1 MNVCTG
7 KWPSTCINLPDTDHP
22 DHGYTPHHQESK
34 TKPMGKALQTR
45 ATAVIL
51 ALVTLLVCALGIA
64 NFLQESSYEAPT
76 DGVWWIEASS
86 GQGGLIAQRVPFV
99 SPAHRA
105 GVRAG
110 DLLLVANRR
119 KTPTT
124 ASLQREMERIGTW
137 GHITYSLVRGSAPL
151 EVPVILEPA
160 DRSRNQGLRLIAL
173 AYLAIGLY
181 VLLRRWTAPK
191 ATHFY
196 LFCLASGVLYSFRY
210 TGVFDTL
217 DWICYWGA
225 LVAGALQP
233 ALFLHF
239 AVSFG
244 EIRSSFQR
252 KVTAVLLYVP
262 GIALFGLQVAAIHL
276 WAATERLKHRLDQ
289 IGVGYLALYY
299 VVAALVFWLR
309 YRAADKP
316 LERQQL
322 KWLSRGALLSVVP
335 FTTLYAIPYLLD
347 ADIPVSLT
355 RAAGFT
361 LIFLPLTF
369 AWAIVRYRLMDTDL
383 IFKRGVTYTL
393 ATASLIGVY
402 FGVVA
407 ISAEVVHT
415 RLPSLRI
422 WGLLAGIVATAMI
435 FEPIKTAIQARVD
448 RVFDRKRYDY
458 RETLIEFSRGLSSQT
473 DLQTLCRSI
482 VERLSQTL
490 LVSRVAVFVAGEEGA
505 GRVFSL
511 AASHGLPDSVLVDL
525 PTQTSRDSFLNFGLL
540 SQDHI
545 FFENPLSLP
554 HLEPAEQRIA
564 SLLDLNYYLP
574 CRVSG
579 GGPGGSSRTIAVIG
593 LGRTQEG
600 DFLSSEDM
608 ELLSSLASYIG
619 IAIQN
624 AQLFSRLEKQIGEFE
639 RLKEFN
645 ENIVESIK
653 VGIFTLDLNNCVES
667 WNAEME
673 VMYALPRADAI
684 GRLVSEIFP
693 ASFLQ
698 PFLAAHDQ
706 PGTHHLSKVKLELRP
721 GDGVTP
727 GESRT
732 ANLAIAPLLTRDFV
746 SVGSIVMIED
756 ITDRTRLEGQLT
768 QAEKLSSIGLLAAG
782 VAHEVNT
789 PLAVISSYAQMLQKY
804 TRDDQRLQPVLEKIT
819 QQTFR
824 ASEIVNGL
832 LNFSRTSSTVF
843 AALDLNALLRET
855 LTLLDHQFR
864 TSRVTVEADLQ
875 ASLPRIHG
883 SQGKLQQVIL
893 NLLLNAKDAMAENA
907 NGGVLRLVT
916 CDNGRE
922 VTLRIS
928 DTGAGIAPEHLHR
941 IYDPFFTTK
950 NAPRQGQ
957 HKGTGLGL
965 SVSYGIV
972 QEHNGRIHVESAV
985 GVGTTFRLD
994 FPLDSVDTAR
1004 PTPPAKTQERL
1015 NEAGAVHA

>member
-1 MNVCTG
+1 
-7 KWPSTCINLPDTDHP
+7 
-22 DHGYTPHHQESK
+22 
-34 TKPMGKALQTR
+34 MGKALQTR

-51 ALVTLLVCALGIA
+51 ALVTLLVCGLGVA
-64 NFLQESSYEAPT
+64 NFLQESAYEAPT
-76 DGVWWIEASS
+76 DGVWWIESTGPA
-86 GQGGLIAQRVPFV
+86 GGLVAERVPLT

-105 GVRAG
+105 GVRTG
-110 DLLLVANRR
+110 DLLLAANHRLSPR
-119 KTPTT
+119 T
-124 ASLQREMERIGTW
+124 AALQREMQHTGTW

-151 EVPVILEPA
+151 EVPVILEPT
-160 DRSRNQGLRLIAL
+160 DRGRNQGLRLIAL
-173 AYLAIGLY
+173 AYLAIGMY

-196 LFCLASGVLYSFRY
+196 VFCLVSGVLYSFRY
-210 TGVFDTL
+210 TGVFDAL

-244 EIRSSFQR
+244 EAASSAR
-252 KVTAVLLYVP
+252 RRVIAALLYIP
-262 GIALFGLQVAAIHL
+262 GGVTLGLQIAAITR
-276 WAATERLKHRLDQ
+276 WSATERLKHRLDQ

-299 VVAALVFWLR
+299 VVAAIVFWLR

-322 KWLSRGALLSVVP
+322 KWLSRGATLSVLP
-335 FTTLYAIPYLLD
+335 FTALYAIPYLLD
-347 ADIPVSLT
+347 ADIPLT
-355 RAAGFT
+355 LTHAAGFS

-393 ATASLIGVY
+393 ATAALIAVY
-402 FGVVA
+402 FGIVG

-422 WGLLAGIVATAMI
+422 WGLLAGIVATALI
-435 FEPIKTAIQARVD
+435 FEPVKAAIQARVD

-473 DLQTLCRSI
+473 DLPVLARSV

-490 LVSRVAVFVAGEEGA
+490 LVSRVAVFVAGDDGT
-505 GRVFSL
+505 GRIFSL
-511 AASHGLPDSVLVDL
+511 AASHGLPEGVLLEL
-525 PTQTSRDSFLNFGLL
+525 PAQMSRNSFLNFGLR

-545 FFENPLSLP
+545 FFENPSLLP

-579 GGPGGSSRTIAVIG
+579 RGGESSRTIAVVG

-608 ELLSSLASYIG
+608 ELLGSLAGYIG

-624 AQLFSRLEKQIGEFE
+624 AQLFSRLEKQINEFE

-653 VGIFTLDLNNCVES
+653 MGIFTLDLNDNVES

-673 VMYALPRADAI
+673 VMYALPRAEAI
-684 GRLVSEIFP
+684 GRPVREIFP

-698 PFLAAHDQ
+698 PFLAVHNL
-706 PGTHHLSKVKLELRP
+706 PGTHHLSKVKLDLRAE
-721 GDGVTP
+721 DGSFS

-732 ANLAIAPLLTRDFV
+732 ANLAVAPLLTRDFI
-746 SVGSIVMIED
+746 SVGSIVMMED
-756 ITDRTRLEGQLT
+756 ITERVRLEGQLT

-804 TRDDQRLQPVLEKIT
+804 TRDDGRLQPVLEKIT

-832 LNFSRTSSTVF
+832 LNFSRTSSSVF
-843 AALDLNALLRET
+843 ASLDLNSLLRET
-855 LTLLDHQFR
+855 LTLLDHQLR
-864 TSRVTVEADLQ
+864 TARITVEPDLQ
-875 ASLPRIHG
+875 VPLDRIYG
-883 SQGKLQQVIL
+883 SQGKLQQVFL
-893 NLLLNAKDAMAENA
+893 NLLLNAKDAMVDNPD
-907 NGGVLRLVT
+907 GGVLRLFTTSDGDTVT
-916 CDNGRE
+916 
-922 VTLRIS
+922 VAIS
-928 DTGAGIAPEHLHR
+928 DTGSGIDAQHLHR

-972 QEHNGRIHVESAV
+972 QEHSGHIQVDSTV

-994 FPLDSVDTAR
+994 FPVENSPVRTGPGKHGELT
-1004 PTPPAKTQERL
+1004 
-1015 NEAGAVHA
+1015 GATTEVSPVHA

>member
-1 MNVCTG
+1 MAVNVQTRLRFLVE
-7 KWPSTCINLPDTDHP
+7 P
-22 DHGYTPHHQESK
+22 TPHAALENQRS
-34 TKPMGKALQTR
+34 PMGKALQTR
-45 ATAVIL
+45 ATAIAL
-51 ALVTLLVCALGIA
+51 ALVTLLACALGVG
-64 NFLQESSYEAPT
+64 NFLQENSYEAPT
-76 DGVWWIEASS
+76 DGVWWIESASPQNTIQKS
-86 GQGGLIAQRVPFV
+86 PASIGLTAERVPLA

-119 KTPTT
+119 KTVT
-124 ASLQREMERIGTW
+124 AAALQREMQRTGTW
-137 GHITYSLVRGSAPL
+137 GHITYSLVRGKAPL
-151 EVPVILEPA
+151 EVPVILEPT
-160 DRSRNQGLRLIAL
+160 DRGRNQGLRLIAL

-196 LFCLASGVLYSFRY
+196 VFCLVSGVLYSFRY

-225 LVAGALQP
+225 LTAGALQP

-244 EIRSSFQR
+244 GGASSLR
-252 KVTAVLLYVP
+252 RRITTALLYLP
-262 GIALFGLQVAAIHL
+262 GVATLALQVAAITR
-276 WAATERLKHRLDQ
+276 WSATERLKHRLEQ

-299 VVAALVFWLR
+299 VIAAVVFWLR

-322 KWLSRGALLSVVP
+322 KWLSRGAMLSVVP
-335 FTTLYAIPYLLD
+335 FTTLYAVPYLLD
-347 ADIPVSLT
+347 VDVPVSLA

-393 ATASLIGVY
+393 ATAALIAVY
-402 FGVVA
+402 FAVVG

-422 WGLLAGIVATAMI
+422 WGLLAGIVGTAMI
-435 FEPIKTAIQARVD
+435 FEPVKTAIQARVD

-473 DLQTLCRSI
+473 DLQTLSRSV

-490 LVSRVAVFVAGEEGA
+490 LVSRVAVFVAGDDGT
-505 GRVFSL
+505 GRTFTL
-511 AASHGLPDSVLVDL
+511 AASHGLPDSLLVEL
-525 PTQTSRDSFLNFGLL
+525 PAQMSRNSFLNFGLL

-545 FFENPLSLP
+545 FFENPSLLP
-554 HLEPAEQRIA
+554 HLEPTEQRIA
-564 SLLDLNYYLP
+564 ATLDLNYYLP

-579 GGPGGSSRTIAVIG
+579 RQNEGSRTIAVIG

-608 ELLSSLASYIG
+608 ELLSSLAGYIG

-624 AQLFSRLEKQIGEFE
+624 AQLFSRLETQINEFE

-653 VGIFTLDLNNCVES
+653 MGIFTLDLNDHVES

-673 VMYALPRADAI
+673 VMYALPRSEAI
-684 GRLVSEIFP
+684 GRPVADIFP
-693 ASFLQ
+693 QSFLE
-698 PFLAAHDQ
+698 PFMAAHDQ
-706 PGTHHLSKVKLELRP
+706 PGTHHLSKVKLELRAP
-721 GDGVTP
+721 DGNTT
-727 GESRT
+727 GESRI

-746 SVGSIVMIED
+746 SVGSIIMIED
-756 ITDRTRLEGQLT
+756 ITERVRLEGQLT

-804 TRDDQRLQPVLEKIT
+804 TRDDAKLQPVLEKIT

-832 LNFSRTSSTVF
+832 LNFSRTSSSVF
-843 AALDLNALLRET
+843 TSLDLNAILRET
-855 LTLLDHQFR
+855 LTLLDHQLR
-864 TSRVTVEADLQ
+864 TSRIQVETDLQ
-875 ASLPRIHG
+875 PYLPRICG
-883 SQGKLQQVIL
+883 SQGKLQQVLL
-893 NLLLNAKDAMAENA
+893 NLLLNAKDAMAENPA
-907 NGGVLRLVT
+907 GGTLRLLT
-916 CDNGRE
+916 CTHGDE
-922 VTLRIS
+922 VTVEVS
-928 DTGAGIAPEHLHR
+928 DTGGGIDPEHLHR

-950 NAPRQGQ
+950 NAPRKGQ

-972 QEHNGRIHVESAV
+972 QEHNGHIQVDSTI
-985 GVGTTFRLD
+985 GVGTTFRLS
-994 FPLDSVDTAR
+994 FPAENQPIQQESIAMNDTASV
-1004 PTPPAKTQERL
+1004 TA
-1015 NEAGAVHA
+1015 AGPVHA

>member
-1 MNVCTG
+1 
-7 KWPSTCINLPDTDHP
+7 
-22 DHGYTPHHQESK
+22 
-34 TKPMGKALQTR
+34 MGKALQTR
-45 ATAVIL
+45 AVAILL
-51 ALVTLLVCALGIA
+51 ALVTLLACALGIA
-64 NFLQESSYEAPT
+64 NFLQENSYEAPT
-76 DGVWWIEASS
+76 DGVWWIESTGPQA
-86 GQGGLIAQRVPFV
+86 GLVAQRVPLT
-99 SPAHRA
+99 STAHRA

-110 DLLLVANRR
+110 DLLLDANHH
-119 KTPTT
+119 KTTK
-124 ASLQREMERIGTW
+124 AAALQREMLRTGTW
-137 GHITYSLVRGSAPL
+137 GHITYALVRGNAPL
-151 EVPVILEPA
+151 EVPVILEPT

-173 AYLAIGLY
+173 AYLAIGMY

-196 LFCLASGVLYSFRY
+196 VFCLVSGVLYSFRY

-225 LVAGALQP
+225 LIAIALQP

-244 EIRSSFQR
+244 EGISSLR
-252 KVTAVLLYVP
+252 RRVLAAVLYLP
-262 GIALFGLQVAAIHL
+262 GLVVFGLQIAAITQ
-276 WAATERLKHRLDQ
+276 WSATERLKHRLDQ

-299 VVAALVFWLR
+299 VVAATVFWLR

-322 KWLSRGALLSVVP
+322 KWLSRGAMLSVVP
-335 FTTLYAIPYLLD
+335 FTALYAIPYLLD
-347 ADIPVSLT
+347 VDIPVTLA
-355 RAAGFT
+355 RVAGST

-402 FGVVA
+402 FAVVG

-422 WGLLAGIVATAMI
+422 WGLLAGIVVTAMI
-435 FEPIKTAIQARVD
+435 FEPIKAAIQARVD
-448 RVFDRKRYDY
+448 RLFDRKRFDY

-473 DLQTLCRSI
+473 DLQTLSRAV

-490 LVSRVAVFVAGEEGA
+490 LVSRVAVFVAGDEGT
-505 GRVFSL
+505 GRTFTL

-525 PTQTSRDSFLNFGLL
+525 PSQMSRNSFLNFGLL

-545 FFENPLSLP
+545 FFENPSLLP

-564 SLLDLNYYLP
+564 ATLDLNYYLP

-579 GGPGGSSRTIAVIG
+579 RQGDGARTIAVIG

-608 ELLSSLASYIG
+608 ELLSSLAGYIG

-653 VGIFTLDLNNCVES
+653 MGIFTLDLNDRVES

-673 VMYALPRADAI
+673 AMYALPRAEAI
-684 GRLVSEIFP
+684 GRPVADIFP
-693 ASFLQ
+693 QSFLQ

-706 PGTHHLSKVKLELRP
+706 PGTHHLSKVKLELRAP
-721 GDGVTP
+721 DGNTT
-727 GESRT
+727 GEIRT

-756 ITDRTRLEGQLT
+756 ITERVRLEGQLT

-804 TRDDQRLQPVLEKIT
+804 TRDDQKLQPVLEKIT

-824 ASEIVNGL
+824 ASEIVNNL

-843 AALDLNALLRET
+843 ASLDLNAVLRET
-855 LTLLDHQFR
+855 LTLLDHQLR
-864 TSRVTVEADLQ
+864 TSRITVEIDLQ
-875 ASLPRIHG
+875 TPLPRIYG
-883 SQGKLQQVIL
+883 SQGKLQQVFL
-893 NLLLNAKDAMAENA
+893 NLLLNAKDAMADNP
-907 NGGVLRLVT
+907 NGGVLRLSTSSVG
-916 CDNGRE
+916 NE
-922 VTLRIS
+922 VSVGID
-928 DTGAGIAPEHLHR
+928 DTGGGIDPEHLNR

-950 NAPRQGQ
+950 NAPRKGQ

-972 QEHNGRIHVESAV
+972 QEHSGRIQVNSTL
-985 GVGTTFRLD
+985 GIGTTFRLD
-994 FPLDSVDTAR
+994 FPVENR
-1004 PTPPAKTQERL
+1004 PTQQESRQM
-1015 NEAGAVHA
+1015 NQTSGVVTEAGPVHA

>member
-1 MNVCTG
+1 
-7 KWPSTCINLPDTDHP
+7 
-22 DHGYTPHHQESK
+22 
-34 TKPMGKALQTR
+34 MGKSLQTR
-45 ATAVIL
+45 TTAVGL
-51 ALVTLLVCALGIA
+51 ALLTLLVCGLGIA
-64 NFLQESSYEAPT
+64 NFLQENSYEAPT
-76 DGVWWIEASS
+76 DGVWWVESASRVP
-86 GQGGLIAQRVPFV
+86 GLIAERVPAN

-105 GVRAG
+105 GVRMG
-110 DLLLVANRR
+110 DVLLSANHRN
-119 KTPTT
+119 TPTT
-124 ASLQREMERIGTW
+124 APLGREMHRTGTW
-137 GHITYSLVRGSAPL
+137 GHISYSLLRGQAPL
-151 EVPVILEPA
+151 EASVILEPM

-196 LFCLASGVLYSFRY
+196 VFCLVSAVLYSFRY

-225 LVAGALQP
+225 LIAGALQP

-239 AVSFG
+239 AISFG
-244 EIRSSFQR
+244 ELASSLR
-252 KVTAVLLYVP
+252 RRVAVGLLYLP
-262 GIALFGLQVAAIHL
+262 GVALFTLQIAAITQ
-276 WAATERLKHRLDQ
+276 WSATERLKHRLDQ
-289 IGVGYLALYY
+289 IGVGYLALFY
-299 VVAALVFWLR
+299 VISAATFWVR

-335 FTTLYAIPYLLD
+335 FTALYAIPYLLD
-347 ADIPVSLT
+347 ADLPVTLT
-355 RAAGFT
+355 RFAGFT
-361 LIFLPLTF
+361 LVFLPLTF

-393 ATASLIGVY
+393 ATAALISVY

-407 ISAEVVHT
+407 LSAEVVHT

-422 WGLLAGIVATAMI
+422 WGLLAGVVGTALI

-448 RVFDRKRYDY
+448 RVFDRKRFDY

-473 DLQTLCRSI
+473 DLETLAHSV

-490 LVSRVAVFVAGEEGA
+490 LVSRVVIFVASDEGT

-511 AASHGLPDSVLVDL
+511 AGSHGVPVALIAELPAY
-525 PTQTSRDSFLNFGLL
+525 TSRNSFLNFGLL
-540 SQDHI
+540 SHDHL
-545 FFENPLSLP
+545 FFENPAVLP
-554 HLEPAEQRIA
+554 HLEPAEQA
-564 SLLDLNYYLP
+564 MAALLDLNYYLP
-574 CRVSG
+574 CRVSDRQG
-579 GGPGGSSRTIAVIG
+579 ERTRTIAVIG

-608 ELLSSLASYIG
+608 ELLSSLAGYIG

-624 AQLFSRLEKQIGEFE
+624 AQLYARLEKQINEFE

-653 VGIFTLDLNNCVES
+653 VGIFTLDLENRIES

-673 VMYALPRADAI
+673 VMYALPRSEAI
-684 GRLVSEIFP
+684 GHPVEDIFP
-693 ASFLQ
+693 PSILESFA
-698 PFLAAHDQ
+698 AAHGK
-706 PGTHHLSKVKLELRP
+706 PGTHHVAKMKLELRS
-721 GDGVTP
+721 
-727 GESRT
+727 GENRT

-746 SVGSIVMIED
+746 SVGSIVMMED
-756 ITDRTRLEGQLT
+756 ITERTRLEGQLT

-789 PLAVISSYAQMLQKY
+789 PLAVISSYAQMLQKH

-832 LNFSRTSSTVF
+832 LNFSRTSSSVF
-843 AALDLNALLRET
+843 TSLDLNLVVRET
-855 LTLLDHQFR
+855 LTLLDHQLR
-864 TSRVTVEADLQ
+864 TARIMLEADLQ
-875 ASLPRIHG
+875 VPLPRIHG

-893 NLLLNAKDAMAENA
+893 NLLLNAKDAMADMQ
-907 NGGVLRLVT
+907 GGVLRLATFDDGNDVILS
-916 CDNGRE
+916 
-922 VTLRIS
+922 VS
-928 DTGAGIAPEHLHR
+928 DTGSGIDPEHLHR

-950 NAPRQGQ
+950 NAPRHGQ

-972 QEHNGRIHVESAV
+972 QEHNGRIHVESIV
-985 GVGTTFRLD
+985 GKGTTFRLD
-994 FPLDSVDTAR
+994 FPI
-1004 PTPPAKTQERL
+1004 ERSRSPEESTL
-1015 NEAGAVHA
+1015 NHAIEAGSVHA

>member
-1 MNVCTG
+1 
-7 KWPSTCINLPDTDHP
+7 
-22 DHGYTPHHQESK
+22 
-34 TKPMGKALQTR
+34 MGKALQTR
-45 ATAVIL
+45 AIAVAL
-51 ALVTLLVCALGIA
+51 ALATLLVCALGVA
-64 NFLQESSYEAPT
+64 NFMQENAYEAPT
-76 DGVWWIEASS
+76 DGVWWVEANSHPAS
-86 GQGGLIAQRVPFV
+86 LLAQRVPAD

-105 GVRAG
+105 GVRSG
-110 DLLLVANRR
+110 DRLLSANHHD
-119 KTPTT
+119 TAT
-124 ASLQREMERIGTW
+124 ASDLQRVMARTGTW
-137 GHITYSLVRGSAPL
+137 GHINYSLMRGAAPVD
-151 EVPVILEPA
+151 VPVILEPT
-160 DRSRNQGLRLIAL
+160 DRARNQAMRLIAL

-196 LFCLASGVLYSFRY
+196 VFCLVSGVLYSFRY

-225 LVAGALQP
+225 IIAGALQP

-244 EIRSSFQR
+244 EVRSTLR
-252 KVTAVLLYVP
+252 HRVVTMLLYLP
-262 GIALFGLQVAAIHL
+262 GLATLLLQIVAMTQ
-276 WAATERLKHRLDQ
+276 WTATERLKHRLDQ

-299 VVAALVFWLR
+299 VIAAATFWFR
-309 YRAADKP
+309 YQASDKP

-335 FTTLYAIPYLLD
+335 FTALYAIPYLLD
-347 ADIPVSLT
+347 ANIPVTIT
-355 RAAGFT
+355 RVSGFT

-407 ISAEVVHT
+407 LSAEVVHT

-422 WGLLAGIVATAMI
+422 WGLLAGIVATALI

-448 RVFDRKRYDY
+448 RLFDRKRYDY

-473 DLQTLCRSI
+473 DLPTLASSV

-490 LVSRVAVFVAGEEGA
+490 LVSRVAVFVAGDDGV
-505 GRVFSL
+505 GRSFSL
-511 AASHGLPDSVLVDL
+511 AASHGLPGSVLTEM
-525 PTQTSRDSFLNFGLL
+525 PAHTSRNSFLNFGLL

-545 FFENPLSLP
+545 FFENPSVLP
-554 HLEPAEQRIA
+554 HLEPAEQRLA
-564 SLLDLNYYLP
+564 AQLDLNYYLP

-579 GGPGGSSRTIAVIG
+579 RQGEASRTIAVIG

-608 ELLSSLASYIG
+608 ELLGSLAGYIG

-624 AQLFSRLEKQIGEFE
+624 AQLFARLEKQIGEFE

-653 VGIFTLDLNNCVES
+653 VGIFTMDLDNRVES

-684 GRLVSEIFP
+684 GRPVEELFP
-693 ASFLQ
+693 ESFLE
-698 PFLAAHDQ
+698 PFLAAHNK
-706 PGTHHLSKVKLELRP
+706 PGTHHLSKQKLELRS
-721 GDGVTP
+721 
-727 GESRT
+727 GETRT

-746 SVGSIVMIED
+746 SVGSIVMMED
-756 ITDRTRLEGQLT
+756 ITERTRLEGQLT

-789 PLAVISSYAQMLQKY
+789 PLAVISSYAQMLQKH

-843 AALDLNALLRET
+843 ASLDINAVLRET
-855 LTLLDHQFR
+855 LTLLDHQLR
-864 TSRVTVEADLQ
+864 TSRVTVETDLQ
-875 ASLPRIHG
+875 ATLPRIYG

-893 NLLLNAKDAMAENA
+893 NLLLNAKDAMSDK
-907 NGGVLRLVT
+907 GGGTLRLCT
-916 CDNGRE
+916 RDDGRD
-922 VTLRIS
+922 VSLQIG
-928 DTGAGIAPEHLHR
+928 DTGSGIDPEHLHR

-972 QEHNGRIHVESAV
+972 QEHNGRIQVDSTV

-994 FPLDSVDTAR
+994 FPIENR
-1004 PTPPAKTQERL
+1004 PTEQMTETTPDPIDTRT
-1015 NEAGAVHA
+1015 VHA

>member
-1 MNVCTG
+1 
-7 KWPSTCINLPDTDHP
+7 
-22 DHGYTPHHQESK
+22 
-34 TKPMGKALQTR
+34 MGKALQTR
-45 ATAVIL
+45 VTAVVL
-51 ALVTLLVCALGIA
+51 AIVTLLVCALGIA

-76 DGVWWIEASS
+76 DGVWWIE
-86 GQGGLIAQRVPFV
+86 GTGGLLAERVPAN

-105 GVRAG
+105 GVREG
-110 DLLLVANRR
+110 DLLVTANKRN
-119 KTPTT
+119 TLAAP
-124 ASLQREMERIGTW
+124 ALQREMGHTGTW
-137 GHITYSLVRGSAPL
+137 GHINYSLMRGKAPL
-151 EVPVILEPA
+151 EVPVILEPT

-173 AYLAIGLY
+173 AYLAIGMY

-191 ATHFY
+191 AMHFY
-196 LFCLASGVLYSFRY
+196 VFCLVSGVLYSFRY

-217 DWICYWGA
+217 DWICYWGVLA
-225 LVAGALQP
+225 AGALQP

-244 EIRSSFQR
+244 DMTQSLRR
-252 KVTAVLLYVP
+252 KALVALIYIPGAVE
-262 GIALFGLQVAAIHL
+262 FGLQIEAITR
-276 WAATERLKHRLDQ
+276 WSATERLKHRLDQ

-299 VVAALVFWLR
+299 VIAAVVFWFR
-309 YRAADKP
+309 YRASDKP

-322 KWLSRGALLSVVP
+322 KWLTRGTQLSVIP
-335 FTTLYAIPYLLD
+335 FTALYAIPYLAD
-347 ADIPVSLT
+347 ADVPVALA
-355 RAAGFT
+355 RAAGFA

-393 ATASLIGVY
+393 ATAALIGVY

-407 ISAEVVHT
+407 LSAEVVHT

-422 WGLLAGIVATAMI
+422 WGLLAGIIATALI
-435 FEPIKTAIQARVD
+435 FEPIKAAIQARVD
-448 RVFDRKRYDY
+448 RLFDRKRYDY

-473 DLQTLCRSI
+473 DLPTLSRSI

-490 LVSRVAVFVAGEEGA
+490 LVSRVAVFVASDDGT
-505 GRVFSL
+505 GRDFSL
-511 AASHGLPDSVLVDL
+511 AASHGLPDNILVDL

-545 FFENPLSLP
+545 FFENPQQLL
-554 HLEPAEQRIA
+554 HLEPAEQRMA

-574 CRVSG
+574 CRVSRQG
-579 GGPGGSSRTIAVIG
+579 HASRTIAVIG

-608 ELLSSLASYIG
+608 ELLSSLAGYIG

-624 AQLFSRLEKQIGEFE
+624 AQLFSRLEQQITEFE

-653 VGIFTLDLNNCVES
+653 VGIFTLDLNNAVES

-684 GRLVSEIFP
+684 GRNVAELFP
-693 ASFLQ
+693 STFLE
-698 PFLAAHDQ
+698 PFFEAHNQ
-706 PGTHHLSKVKLELRP
+706 PGTHHLSKVRLDLR
-721 GDGVTP
+721 T

-732 ANLAIAPLLTRDFV
+732 ANIAIAPLLTRDFV
-746 SVGSIVMIED
+746 SVGSIVMMED

-789 PLAVISSYAQMLQKY
+789 PLAVISSYAQMLQKH
-804 TRDDQRLQPVLEKIT
+804 TRDDLRLAPILEKIT

-843 AALDLNALLRET
+843 ASLDLNAVLRET
-855 LTLLDHQFR
+855 LTLIDHQLR
-864 TSRVTVEADLQ
+864 TARVTVDADLQ
-875 ASLPRIHG
+875 ATLPRIYG

-893 NLLLNAKDAMAENA
+893 NLLLNAKDAMNDGA
-907 NGGVLRLVT
+907 GGTIRLVT
-916 CDNGRE
+916 YDNGND

-928 DTGAGIAPEHLHR
+928 DTGSGIDPEHLHR

-972 QEHNGRIHVESAV
+972 QEHNGRIAVESTV
-985 GVGTTFRLD
+985 GVGTTFTLD
-994 FPLDSVDTAR
+994 FPIEPSPKDDPSAQREPSKSQAIDPIEAR
-1004 PTPPAKTQERL
+1004 TVNA
-1015 NEAGAVHA
+1015 

>member
-1 MNVCTG
+1 
-7 KWPSTCINLPDTDHP
+7 
-22 DHGYTPHHQESK
+22 
-34 TKPMGKALQTR
+34 MGRALQTR
-45 ATAVIL
+45 AIAVVL
-51 ALVTLLVCALGIA
+51 ALVTLLACALGVA
-64 NFLQESSYEAPT
+64 NFLQENSYEAPT
-76 DGVWWIEASS
+76 DGVWWIEST
-86 GQGGLIAQRVPFV
+86 GPHHGLVAQRVPLT
-99 SPAHRA
+99 STAHRA

-110 DLLLVANRR
+110 DLLLVANHRS
-119 KTPTT
+119 TVTS
-124 ASLQREMERIGTW
+124 AALQREMLRTGTW

-151 EVPVILEPA
+151 EVPVILEPT

-196 LFCLASGVLYSFRY
+196 VFCLVSGVLYSFRY

-239 AVSFG
+239 AISFG
-244 EIRSSFQR
+244 QGISSLRR
-252 KVTAVLLYVP
+252 KLVAGLLYLP
-262 GIALFGLQVAAIHL
+262 GLATLGLQIAAITS
-276 WAATERLKHRLDQ
+276 WSATERLKHRLDQ

-299 VVAALVFWLR
+299 VVAAVVFWLR

-322 KWLSRGALLSVVP
+322 KWLSRGAMLSVVP
-335 FTTLYAIPYLLD
+335 FTLLYAVPYLLD
-347 ADIPVSLT
+347 AETSVTLT
-355 RAAGFT
+355 RIAGFT

-393 ATASLIGVY
+393 ATAALVAVY
-402 FGVVA
+402 FGIVG

-422 WGLLAGIVATAMI
+422 WGLLAGIVATALV
-435 FEPIKTAIQARVD
+435 FEPIKAAIQGRVD
-448 RVFDRKRYDY
+448 RLFDRKRYDY

-482 VERLSQTL
+482 VDRLSQTL
-490 LVSRVAVFVAGEEGA
+490 LVSRVAVFVAGDDGT
-505 GRVFSL
+505 GRIFSL
-511 AASHGLPDSVLVDL
+511 AASHGLPDSVVVDL
-525 PTQTSRDSFLNFGLL
+525 PTQMSRNSFLNFGLL

-545 FFENPLSLP
+545 FFENTSALP

-579 GGPGGSSRTIAVIG
+579 RPGEGSRTIAVVG

-608 ELLSSLASYIG
+608 ELLGSLAGYIG

-653 VGIFTLDLNNCVES
+653 MGIFTLDLNDCVES

-673 VMYALPRADAI
+673 AMYALPRAEAV
-684 GRLVSEIFP
+684 GRPVADIFP

-706 PGTHHLSKVKLELRP
+706 PGPHHVAKVKLELRTR
-721 GDGVTP
+721 DGNTT
-727 GESRT
+727 GESRI

-756 ITDRTRLEGQLT
+756 ITERVRLEGQLT

-804 TRDDQRLQPVLEKIT
+804 TRDDQKLQPVLEKIT

-832 LNFSRTSSTVF
+832 LNFSRTSSAVF
-843 AALDLNALLRET
+843 ASLDLNAVLRET
-855 LTLLDHQFR
+855 LTLLDHQLR
-864 TSRVTVEADLQ
+864 TSRITVDADLQ
-875 ASLPRIHG
+875 TPLPRIFG

-893 NLLLNAKDAMAENA
+893 NLMLNAKDAMADA
-907 NGGVLRLVT
+907 SNGGVLRLRT

-922 VTLRIS
+922 VTLEIG
-928 DTGAGIAPEHLHR
+928 DTGAGIDPEHLHR

-950 NAPRQGQ
+950 NAPRKGQ

-972 QEHNGRIHVESAV
+972 QEHHGRIQVESTV

-994 FPLDSVDTAR
+994 FPVENR
-1004 PTPPAKTQERL
+1004 PTIMPRMSDEVEHADQ
-1015 NEAGAVHA
+1015 AGPVHA

>member
-1 MNVCTG
+1 MV
-7 KWPSTCINLPDTDHP
+7 SDVQARCISPVANRET
-22 DHGYTPHHQESK
+22 HGRT
-34 TKPMGKALQTR
+34 MGKALQTR
-45 ATAVIL
+45 TTAVVL
-51 ALVTLLVCALGIA
+51 ALLTLLVCAVGIA
-64 NFLQESSYEAPT
+64 NFLQENSYEAPT
-76 DGVWWIEASS
+76 DGVWWLESPSPAV
-86 GQGGLIAQRVPFV
+86 GLVAKRVPV
-99 SPAHRA
+99 NSPAHRA
-105 GVRAG
+105 GVRSG
-110 DLLLVANRR
+110 DLLLSADHRA
-119 KTPTT
+119 TPTT
-124 ASLQREMERIGTW
+124 APLEREMHRAGTW
-137 GHITYSLVRGSAPL
+137 GHISYSLLRGSAPL
-151 EVPVILEPA
+151 EASVILEPV

-196 LFCLASGVLYSFRY
+196 VFCLVSGVLYSFRY

-225 LVAGALQP
+225 LLAGAVQP

-239 AVSFG
+239 GVSFG
-244 EIRSSFQR
+244 ELASTVRR
-252 KVTAVLLYVP
+252 RLAMALLYLP
-262 GIALFGLQVAAIHL
+262 GSALFALQVAAITQ
-276 WAATERLKHRLDQ
+276 WSATERLKHRLDQ

-299 VVAALVFWLR
+299 VIAAATFWLR

-335 FTTLYAIPYLLD
+335 FTALYAIPYLLD
-347 ADIPVSLT
+347 AELPLT
-355 RAAGFT
+355 LARVAGFS

-393 ATASLIGVY
+393 ATAALIGLY
-402 FGVVA
+402 FGIVGL
-407 ISAEVVHT
+407 SGEVVHT
-415 RLPSLRI
+415 RLPSLRV
-422 WGLLAGIVATAMI
+422 WGLLAALVVTALI
-435 FEPIKTAIQARVD
+435 FEPIKAAIQARVD

-473 DLQTLCRSI
+473 DLPALAHSV

-490 LVSRVAVFVAGEEGA
+490 LVSRVAIFVASDDGT

-511 AASHGLPDSVLVDL
+511 AAAHGLPSSVLVQL
-525 PTQTSRDSFLNFGLL
+525 PAYTSRNSFLNFGLL
-540 SQDHI
+540 SHDHL
-545 FFENPLSLP
+545 FFENPALLP
-554 HLEPAEQRIA
+554 HLEPAEQHMA
-564 SLLDLNYYLP
+564 ALLDLNYYLP
-574 CRVSG
+574 CRVFG
-579 GGPGGSSRTIAVIG
+579 RQGDGSRTIAVIG

-608 ELLSSLASYIG
+608 ELLSSLAGYIG

-624 AQLFSRLEKQIGEFE
+624 AQLYARLEKQINEFE

-653 VGIFTLDLNNCVES
+653 VGIFTLDLNDRVES

-673 VMYALPRADAI
+673 VMYALPRAEAI
-684 GRLVSEIFP
+684 GQALEDIFP
-693 ASFLQ
+693 PAVLE
-698 PFLAAHDQ
+698 PFLAAHGQ
-706 PGTHHLSKVKLELRP
+706 SGTHHVSKMQLELRN
-721 GDGVTP
+721 

-746 SVGSIVMIED
+746 PVGSIVMIED
-756 ITDRTRLEGQLT
+756 ITERTRLEGQLT

-789 PLAVISSYAQMLQKY
+789 PLAVISSYAQMLQKH

-824 ASEIVNGL
+824 ASEIVNSL
-832 LNFSRTSSTVF
+832 LNFSRTSSSVF
-843 AALDLNALLRET
+843 TSLDLNTVLRET
-855 LTLLDHQFR
+855 LTLLDHQLR
-864 TSRVTVEADLQ
+864 TSRIAVEADLQ
-875 ASLPRIHG
+875 TPLDRIYG

-893 NLLLNAKDAMAENA
+893 NLLLNAKDAMVDNE
-907 NGGVLRLVT
+907 GGVLRLET
-916 CDNGRE
+916 FDNVKN

-928 DTGAGIAPEHLHR
+928 DTGTGIDPEHLHR

-950 NAPRQGQ
+950 NGLRQGQ

-972 QEHNGRIHVESAV
+972 QEHNGRIQVESAV
-985 GVGTTFRLD
+985 GRGTTFRLD
-994 FPLDSVDTAR
+994 FPVEHQS
-1004 PTPPAKTQERL
+1004 QESML
-1015 NEAGAVHA
+1015 NDAVLEAGPVHA

>member
-1 MNVCTG
+1 MIEGTKLHTPDPVTWE
-7 KWPSTCINLPDTDHP
+7 WPFTCIVVFR
-22 DHGYTPHHQESK
+22 
-34 TKPMGKALQTR
+34 TKPEGVEGLMGKALHTR
-45 ATAVIL
+45 AVAVVL
-51 ALVTLLVCALGIA
+51 ALVTLLVCALGVA
-64 NFLQESSYEAPT
+64 NFLQENSYEAPT
-76 DGVWWIEASS
+76 DGVWWIESTGNQA
-86 GQGGLIAQRVPFV
+86 GLIAERVPQT
-99 SPAHRA
+99 SAAHRA
-105 GVRAG
+105 GVRTG
-110 DLLLVANRR
+110 DLLLAANRR
-119 KTPTT
+119 TT
-124 ASLQREMERIGTW
+124 ATDAALQREMSHTGTW
-137 GHITYSLVRGSAPL
+137 GHIAYSLVRGRAPL
-151 EVPVILEPA
+151 EVPVILEPT
-160 DRSRNQGLRLIAL
+160 DRGRNQGLRLIAL
-173 AYLAIGLY
+173 AYLAIGMY

-196 LFCLASGVLYSFRY
+196 VFCLVSGVLYSFRY

-225 LVAGALQP
+225 LIAGALQP

-239 AVSFG
+239 AISFG
-244 EIRSSFQR
+244 EGVSFLR
-252 KVTAVLLYVP
+252 RRVLAVALYLP
-262 GIALFGLQVAAIHL
+262 GLVVLGLQIAAITQ

-289 IGVGYLALYY
+289 IGVGYLAFYY
-299 VVAALVFWLR
+299 VIAAVVFWLR

-335 FTTLYAIPYLLD
+335 FTALYAIPYLMD
-347 ADIPVSLT
+347 ADIPVALT
-355 RAAGFT
+355 RAAGFS

-393 ATASLIGVY
+393 ATASLIAVY
-402 FGVVA
+402 FAIVG
-407 ISAEVVHT
+407 ISAELVHT

-435 FEPIKTAIQARVD
+435 FEPVKAAIQARVD
-448 RVFDRKRYDY
+448 RLFDRKRYDY

-473 DLQTLCRSI
+473 DLQTLSRSV

-490 LVSRVAVFVAGEEGA
+490 LVSRVAVFVAGDDGT
-505 GRVFSL
+505 GRSFTL
-511 AASHGLPDSVLVDL
+511 ASSHGLPDGLLVEL
-525 PTQTSRDSFLNFGLL
+525 PAQMSRNSFLNFGLL

-545 FFENPLSLP
+545 FFENPSLLP

-564 SLLDLNYYLP
+564 ATLDLNYYLP

-579 GGPGGSSRTIAVIG
+579 RQGDSQRTIAVIG

-608 ELLSSLASYIG
+608 ELLGSLAGYIG

-624 AQLFSRLEKQIGEFE
+624 AQLFSRLEKQINEFE

-653 VGIFTLDLNNCVES
+653 MGIFTLDLNDHVES
-667 WNAEME
+667 WNSEME
-673 VMYALPRADAI
+673 VMYALPRAEAI
-684 GRLVSEIFP
+684 GRPVADIFP
-693 ASFLQ
+693 QSFLQ

-706 PGTHHLSKVKLELRP
+706 PGTHHLTKVKLELRAP
-721 GDGVTP
+721 DGNTT
-727 GESRT
+727 GEVRT

-746 SVGSIVMIED
+746 SVGSIIMIED
-756 ITDRTRLEGQLT
+756 ITERVRLEGQLT

-804 TRDDQRLQPVLEKIT
+804 TRHDEKLQPVLEKIT

-824 ASEIVNGL
+824 ASEIVNNL
-832 LNFSRTSSTVF
+832 LNFSRTSSAVF
-843 AALDLNALLRET
+843 TSIDLNVVLRET
-855 LTLLDHQFR
+855 LTLIDHQLR
-864 TSRVTVEADLQ
+864 TGRVAVEIDFETP
-875 ASLPRIHG
+875 LPRIYG
-883 SQGKLQQVIL
+883 SQGKLQQVFL
-893 NLLLNAKDAMAENA
+893 NLLLNAKDAMAENS
-907 NGGVLRLVT
+907 NGGILRL
-916 CDNGRE
+916 CSCSSAGE
-922 VTLRIS
+922 VTITIG
-928 DTGAGIAPEHLHR
+928 DTGGGIDPEHLHR

-950 NAPRQGQ
+950 NAPRKGQ

-972 QEHNGRIHVESAV
+972 QEHAGRIQVDSVV
-985 GVGTTFRLD
+985 GTGTTFRLN
-994 FPLDSVDTAR
+994 FPLERR
-1004 PTPPAKTQERL
+1004 PTQQESI
-1015 NEAGAVHA
+1015 